1 VIAGDRCALLRAWL
15 GTKRPMLA
23 TNINDQQDIGAA
35 VEAAQQAGSPIILL
49 ASVRT
54 IEHAGL
60 STIAQLVHAAREQ
73 SSVPV
78 WLQLDHASD
87 LSLIERCIEAG
98 FDIVM
103 ADFSPEPLEENVR
116 KVREVVRRAHA
127 AGVLVEGEV
136 GALPDDG
143 NAAGPGSLTS
153 PAEAH
158 TFAAATGVDL
168 LAVSVGNRHGFE
180 RHKPAIDCARIR
192 AIASATPTPLVLHGG
207 DYCSREAIAGAMR
220 AGMTKANFGPELRE
234 AYCVAVRAAVEA
246 CDWQAPDHRPI
257 LHAARAAV
265 REAILR
271 RFSDVASGDVG

>member
-1 VIAGDRCALLRAWL
+1 MIAGDRRVLLRALL
-15 GTKRPMLA
+15 GAKRPMLA
-23 TNINDQQDIGAA
+23 ANINDQQDIGAA
-35 VEAAQQAGSPIILL
+35 VEAAQRAGLPIILM

-60 STIAQLVHAAREQ
+60 STIAELVHSAREQ
-73 SSVPV
+73 SGVPV
-78 WLQLDHASD
+78 WLQLDHASH
-87 LSLIERCIEAG
+87 LSLMERCIEAG

-103 ADFSPEPLEENVR
+103 ADFSAEPLEDNIR
-116 KVREVVRRAHA
+116 KVREVVRLVRAV
-127 AGVLVEGEV
+127 GVLVEGEV

-143 NAAGPGSLTS
+143 DASGPGALTS

-158 TFAAATGVDL
+158 AFAAETGVDL
-168 LAVSVGNRHGFE
+168 LAVSVGNRHGFA
-180 RHKPAIDCARIR
+180 RQKPAIDCARIR

-220 AGMTKANFGPELRE
+220 AGIRKVNFGPELRE
-234 AYCVAVRAAVEA
+234 AYCVAVRTAVEA

-257 LHAARAAV
+257 LRAARAAV

-271 RFSDVASGDVG
+271 RYSDLAHDGDG